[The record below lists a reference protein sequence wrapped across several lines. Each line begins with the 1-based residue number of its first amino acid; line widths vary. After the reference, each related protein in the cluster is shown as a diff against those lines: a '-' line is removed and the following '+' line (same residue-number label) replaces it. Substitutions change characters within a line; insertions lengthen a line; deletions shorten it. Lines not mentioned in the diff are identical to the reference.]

1 MVFSKYLLNE
11 KLSELMSRYSNAS
24 DYLMAKA
31 IIEILREKM
40 AATDKKEEKF
50 SLIV

>member
-1 MVFSKYLLNE
+1 
-11 KLSELMSRYSNAS
+11 MSRYSNAS

-40 AATDKKEEKF
+40 TATDKKEEKF